1 MHISVCLIYI
11 HHGSGNVS
19 LSLTFLPFRILDRV
33 SVILFSTKQENP
45 SSHISQF
52 QIHPITKSTRFLV
65 LHLRMNSP
73 VLLSPEYWQE
83 KITYVYTVKL
93 PQTWY
98 ISELCNT
105 LSK

>member
-1 MHISVCLIYI
+1 MRDLFLVWKIKHCVAFHLLYKSIGLMHISVCLIYI

-73 VLLSPEYWQE
+73 VLLSPEY
-83 KITYVYTVKL
+83 
-93 PQTWY
+93 
-98 ISELCNT
+98 
-105 LSK
+105 